1 MQVPFEQ
8 VWPVVHALPHMPQ
21 FAASVWVLMHA
32 LLQNV

>member
-21 FAASVWVLMHA
+21 FAGSLVVLMHE